1 MRTLVY
7 RNTTQTELSM
17 HFKLVDPNY
26 GSVFHALNI
35 QTLNSDS
42 RININRNPESHWAM
56 AGKWYTYVGSL
67 THRERER
74 ECQRNRERDREGV
87 RESGRARVS
96 SIATSTAEDKN
107 SSLNYLW
114 AFFCVCCGFFSFI
127 RGLWYHSPGT
137 QHIIQYGIV
146 HIHTDICT
154 LRAFV
159 CVCTYA

>member
-56 AGKWYTYVGSL
+56 AGEWYTYVGSL
-67 THRERER
+67 TQRGRESARETESATERERER
-74 ECQRNRERDREGV
+74 ERTS
-87 RESGRARVS
+87 ESEQHSNIYSRRQKQFIELFVS
-96 SIATSTAEDKN
+96 
-107 SSLNYLW
+107 
-114 AFFCVCCGFFSFI
+114 FFCVCCGFFSFI

-137 QHIIQYGIV
+137 QHIIPYGIV